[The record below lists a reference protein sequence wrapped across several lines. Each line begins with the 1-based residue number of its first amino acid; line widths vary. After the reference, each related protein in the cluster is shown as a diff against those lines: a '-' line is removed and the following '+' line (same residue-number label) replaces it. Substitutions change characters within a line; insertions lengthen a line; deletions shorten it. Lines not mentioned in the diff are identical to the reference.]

1 MIENIWYKFVRH
13 SPLYCASQQ
22 IPNNNPESSGL
33 IYDLKTKKGKI
44 YGIVLQQI
52 SIKFVVNSKNKY
64 FSVKKAAIIGA
75 GIAGI
80 ASSIRLAN
88 KGYEVEVF
96 EANSYA
102 GGKLSDFELEGYR
115 FDAGPSLF
123 TMPQLVDELFLISG
137 KNPADFFDYQK
148 LTETC
153 RYFWNDGV
161 RLTAHANADDF
172 AHEIEKVLGEPATHI
187 KAHLQ
192 DSATKYDITE
202 KLFLH
207 QSLHKIST
215 YFSKNALRGYL
226 NFHKLEVFKTMHA
239 ANAKR
244 FGSVRAVQL
253 FDRYATYNGSDPYQT
268 PATMNIIPH
277 LEYNIGAF
285 FPRDGMVSITNSL
298 VALARSLGVRFYFNT
313 RIDDII
319 YDKNRVNAVKLT
331 TGEIKKYDVVISNM
345 DVVNTF
351 RKLLPTARQPER
363 ILNQPKS
370 SSAVIFYWGI
380 RQSFS
385 ELGLH
390 NIFFSDDYKSEFEAM
405 FKQKTI
411 FNDPTIYINITSK
424 HKANDAPKSHENWFV
439 MVNAPHNDAQ
449 DWNSIIT
456 TTRQNIQQKL
466 SKVLGQ
472 NIAKLIDCEA
482 ILDPRSIESR
492 TSSSQG
498 ALYGNSSNNRYAAF
512 GRHANFSHQFDNLY
526 FVGGSVHPGGGIP
539 LCLLSAKIATDL
551 IEP

>member
-1 MIENIWYKFVRH
+1 M
-13 SPLYCASQQ
+13 
-22 IPNNNPESSGL
+22 
-33 IYDLKTKKGKI
+33 
-44 YGIVLQQI
+44 
-52 SIKFVVNSKNKY
+52 
-64 FSVKKAAIIGA
+64 KKAAIIGA

-88 KGYEVEVF
+88 KGYEVDVF
-96 EANSYA
+96 EANGYA
-102 GGKLSDFELEGYR
+102 GGKLSSFELKGYR

-123 TMPQLVDELFLISG
+123 TMPQLVEELFVLSG

-148 LTETC
+148 LNETC
-153 RYFWNDGV
+153 RYFWSDGV
-161 RLTAHANADDF
+161 HLTAHAKADDL
-172 AHEIEKVLGEPATHI
+172 AQEIENVLGEPATHI
-187 KAHLQ
+187 RAHLQ

-202 KLFLH
+202 RLFLQ
-207 QSLHKIST
+207 QSLHKIGT
-215 YFSKNALRGYL
+215 YLSKNALRGYL

-244 FGSVRAVQL
+244 FGQERVVQL

-285 FPRDGMVSITNSL
+285 FPTQGMVSITNSL
-298 VALARSLGVRFYFNT
+298 VALAQSLGVRFYFNT
-313 RIDDII
+313 RVDDII
-319 YDKNRVNAVKLT
+319 YDKNRVNAVKLA

-351 RKLLPTARQPER
+351 RRLLPTARQPER

-380 RQSFS
+380 SQSFK

-390 NIFFSDDYKSEFEAM
+390 NIFFADDYKTEFEAI
-405 FKQKTI
+405 FNQKTI
-411 FNDPTIYINITSK
+411 YNDPTVYINITSK
-424 HKANDAPKSHENWFV
+424 HKPDDAPRGHENWFV
-439 MVNAPHNDAQ
+439 MVNAPHNDSQ
-449 DWNSIIT
+449 DWDTLIAD
-456 TTRQNIQQKL
+456 TRRHIQTKL
-466 SKVLGQ
+466 SKALGQ
-472 NIAKLIDCEA
+472 NISEAITCEA
-482 ILDPRSIESR
+482 VLDPRSIESK

-512 GRHANFSHQFDNLY
+512 GRHANFSKHFKNLY

-551 IEP
+551 IES